1 MTTETIPNTVSQL
14 SETLDRTGEILR
26 QKSAV
31 ACEVVSKEA
40 GHLATCATKRIRE
53 NPLPAVLGAVGIGV
67 AIGLLI
73 MSGRQSTS
81 YHETL
86 VQDPLEHAG
95 DALRSGL
102 AQLYK
107 GVKFW

>member
-1 MTTETIPNTVSQL
+1 MTTETISHTASQV
-14 SETLDRTGEILR
+14 SETLDRTGEVLR
-26 QKSAV
+26 QKSAA
-31 ACEVVSKEA
+31 ACEAMSKEA
-40 GHLATCATKRIRE
+40 NHLATCASQRIRE

-73 MSGRQSTS
+73 MSGRQSTN
-81 YHETL
+81 YQETL